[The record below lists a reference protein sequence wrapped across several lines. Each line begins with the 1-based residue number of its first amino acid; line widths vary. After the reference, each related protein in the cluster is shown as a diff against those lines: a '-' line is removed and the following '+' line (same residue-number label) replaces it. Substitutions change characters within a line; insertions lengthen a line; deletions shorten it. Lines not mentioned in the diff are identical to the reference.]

1 MNIKVRRFKRDD
13 AEFCFKVRANA
24 FIRKFYDEL
33 GPEAVAAGVNAYMP
47 EDYICIAEEVAFFII
62 EEKNQRIGFFTI
74 KQIDKTT
81 AELHLIYL
89 DMNFLG
95 KGIGAQCVH
104 FMEDWILSNW
114 KEVNTF
120 IVDTII
126 PEYNGKFYERMG
138 FIPVGEVVCAF
149 PDLTVKAL
157 RLQKQLLDND
167 TSN

>member
-1 MNIKVRRFKRDD
+1 M
-13 AEFCFKVRANA
+13 
-24 FIRKFYDEL
+24 RKFYDVI
-33 GPEAVAAGVNAYMP
+33 GADAVAAGVNAYRP
-47 EDYICIAEEVAFFII
+47 EDYIRMAEEVAFFIV
-62 EEKNQRIGFFTI
+62 EKKSHRIGFFTI

-89 DMNFLG
+89 DLNLLG
-95 KGIGAQCVH
+95 KGIGAQCIR
-104 FMEDWILSNW
+104 FMEDWIMSNW
-114 KEVNTF
+114 SEVNTF

-126 PEYNGKFYERMG
+126 PEYNGKFYEKMG